1 MAPRGRRADS
11 EESGAYHELG
21 VRGRYVFISPSLPL
35 ALRVKRDRDV
45 YSFSMAS
52 SAAGEGGKV
61 NNRLIDGF

>member
-21 VRGRYVFISPSLPL
+21 VRGRYVFIFSSSL
-35 ALRVKRDRDV
+35 ALRVRRDRDV
-45 YSFSMAS
+45 YSFSMA

-61 NNRLIDGF
+61 NNRLIHGF